1 MLQQLILCFIGFCAG
16 IIVAG
21 GVSGLLIGL
30 SIVPRYA
37 GITHTADQI
46 FLYEDL
52 TLLGTV
58 AGTVV
63 TLFPIR
69 IPLGPF
75 FPGCLRSI
83 FRNFPGRLDPCTGRD
98 RKSLSRLCQ
107 TAEAL
112 SGAFS
117 GNNFHCCRKSPG
129 LPVLLCH
136 ELDVILTV
144 TLPSHERIFHMQNIN
159 QKKYEQ
165 YVKQLTP
172 THSLPLNMAKA
183 FLTGGLICL
192 LGQVILNTAQ
202 ALGVDASDSRTW
214 CSVILILL
222 SVLLTGFGIYPKIG
236 KFGGAG
242 SLVPITG
249 FANSVAASAIEFRA
263 EGQVFGI
270 GCKIFT
276 IAGPVILYGILSAWG
291 LGVIY
296 YILKILEVIS

>member
-75 FPGCLRSI
+75 SWLSAEY

-117 GNNFHCCRKSPG
+117 GNNFHCCRKNPG

-136 ELDVILTV
+136 GLDVILTV

-159 QKKYEQ
+159 EKNMNNMSSS
-165 YVKQLTP
+165 LLPP
-172 THSLPLNMAKA
+172 TV
-183 FLTGGLICL
+183 C
-192 LGQVILNTAQ
+192 
-202 ALGVDASDSRTW
+202 R
-214 CSVILILL
+214 
-222 SVLLTGFGIYPKIG
+222 
-236 KFGGAG
+236 
-242 SLVPITG
+242 
-249 FANSVAASAIEFRA
+249 
-263 EGQVFGI
+263 
-270 GCKIFT
+270 
-276 IAGPVILYGILSAWG
+276 
-291 LGVIY
+291 
-296 YILKILEVIS
+296 

>member
-75 FPGCLRSI
+75 SWLSAEYFSEFSWAAGSLHWQRSQ
-83 FRNFPGRLDPCTGRD
+83 
-98 RKSLSRLCQ
+98 SLSRLCQ

-112 SGAFS
+112 SGL
-117 GNNFHCCRKSPG
+117 SPVIISIAAG
-129 LPVLLCH
+129 KALGSPVLLCH

-159 QKKYEQ
+159 QKNMNNMSSS
-165 YVKQLTP
+165 LLPP
-172 THSLPLNMAKA
+172 TV
-183 FLTGGLICL
+183 C
-192 LGQVILNTAQ
+192 
-202 ALGVDASDSRTW
+202 R
-214 CSVILILL
+214 
-222 SVLLTGFGIYPKIG
+222 
-236 KFGGAG
+236 
-242 SLVPITG
+242 
-249 FANSVAASAIEFRA
+249 
-263 EGQVFGI
+263 
-270 GCKIFT
+270 
-276 IAGPVILYGILSAWG
+276 
-291 LGVIY
+291 
-296 YILKILEVIS
+296 